1 MPAFEDFDD
10 DNVAT
15 FSETW
20 DQVKTVTMPDFSGER
35 VAAYVKWKNVSKY
48 LGYIRRAF
56 PTPSAED
63 ENDAGDRVLAQS
75 PKEFNRNNLS
85 TFGSRCDSKVRFD
98 FSASMILLTLYL
110 TILFSLQNSS
120 F

>member
-1 MPAFEDFDD
+1 ML
-10 DNVAT
+10 
-15 FSETW
+15 SE
-20 DQVKTVTMPDFSGER
+20 
-35 VAAYVKWKNVSKY
+35 KNVSKY

-56 PTPSAED
+56 PIPSSED

-85 TFGSRCDSKVRFD
+85 TSGSRCDSKVRLD
-98 FSASMILLTLYL
+98 VSASMILLALYL
-110 TILFSLQNSS
+110 TIIFSLQSSS